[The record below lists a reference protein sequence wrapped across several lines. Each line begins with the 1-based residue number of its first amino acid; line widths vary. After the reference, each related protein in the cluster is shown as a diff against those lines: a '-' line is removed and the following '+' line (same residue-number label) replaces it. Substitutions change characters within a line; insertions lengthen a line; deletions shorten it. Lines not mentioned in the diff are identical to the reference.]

1 MLKNAATTKV
11 EKTQKKNAFQTLVG
25 AAFQTCNMQKQII
38 ETPMMRKK
46 KRKRR

>member
-1 MLKNAATTKV
+1 MLRPPRLKKR
-11 EKTQKKNAFQTLVG
+11 KKKNAFQTLVG